1 MDKEKLKTKE
11 QLKELMKTFYEI
23 QKKKHITDYEREI
36 SDFVKLNFN
45 EIMNQI
51 NEYRHFWT
59 WDEKEQGQ

>member
-1 MDKEKLKTKE
+1 
-11 QLKELMKTFYEI
+11 MKTFYEI